1 MEVERKIR
9 IDAEGKFIAV
19 DLVFKGTSLLQQTP
33 FYFTPGDT
41 LECISYDQ
49 AERKWMKTWIRW
61 PGPRKGDLLDV
72 RIIRIFCRDES
83 GFTWESPL
91 MEFLNPG
98 LFNLP
103 LN

>member
-33 FYFTPGDT
+33 FLFTPGAT

-49 AERKWMKTWIRW
+49 AEHRWMKTWVRW
-61 PGPRKGDLLDV
+61 PGQRKGDLLDPAL
-72 RIIRIFCRDES
+72 IRIFCQDHT
-83 GFTWESPL
+83 GFKWESPL
-91 MEFLNPG
+91 LEFLNPG
-98 LFNLP
+98 LFTLP
-103 LN
+103 GN